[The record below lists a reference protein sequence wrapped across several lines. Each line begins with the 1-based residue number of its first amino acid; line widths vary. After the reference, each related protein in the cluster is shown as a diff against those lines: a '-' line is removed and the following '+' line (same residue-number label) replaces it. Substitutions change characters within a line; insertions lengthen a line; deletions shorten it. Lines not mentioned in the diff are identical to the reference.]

1 MDIAYE
7 AAETRD
13 TILCGRDCGQ
23 IPVPLESRRAHVVLP
38 VIRFMFRHV
47 LTRRTP
53 IGRKEMPEVRF
64 HGGPSLRIKRK
75 DLESRGVERVT
86 SRVVGVKDGRPLL
99 DDGRVV
105 DAETVVWCTGF
116 QQRFEWIELPVFGDD
131 GWPVEYRGVVD
142 DAPGLFFCGLSFQF
156 AFASMVFMGVGRD
169 ADFVA
174 ARVAE
179 RARTAAAVAA

>member
-1 MDIAYE
+1 MDIAHE
-7 AAETRD
+7 AALSRD

-23 IPVPLESRRAHVVLP
+23 IPVRLESRRAHVVLP

-53 IGRKEMPEVRF
+53 MGRKEMPEVRF
-64 HGGPSLRIKRK
+64 HGGPSLRVKRE
-75 DLESRGVERVT
+75 DLEGRGVERVT
-86 SRVVGVKDGRPLL
+86 SRVVGVMDGKPLL

-105 DAETVVWCTGF
+105 DAGTVVWCTGF
-116 QQRFEWIELPVFGDD
+116 QQQFQWIELPVFGDD
-131 GWPVEYRGVVD
+131 GWPVEYRGVVA

-174 ARVAE
+174 SRIAE
-179 RARTAAAVAA
+179 RTRTAAPVAA